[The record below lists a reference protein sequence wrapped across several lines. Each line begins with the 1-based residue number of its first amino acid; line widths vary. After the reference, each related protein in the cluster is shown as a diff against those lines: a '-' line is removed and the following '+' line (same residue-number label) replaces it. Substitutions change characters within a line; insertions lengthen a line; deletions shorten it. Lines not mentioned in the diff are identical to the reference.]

1 MVWEPVYADGLVI
14 LRSALVCKP
23 EVLWRL
29 AKLKNLRG
37 INWLKLVLCSSG
49 RRLTCQTSVDNPF
62 VLLVWDA
69 VLQAHPSHLHGKK
82 PLKQAWV
89 RFLSKQ
95 ENLRGTGRLHSL
107 FHFFVPRS
115 DTQAMFEDSIK
126 WYGRPFMQTD
136 GLICVLHAN
145 NRKCYGD

>member
-69 VLQAHPSHLHGKK
+69 VLQAHPSHLH
-82 PLKQAWV
+82 
-89 RFLSKQ
+89 
-95 ENLRGTGRLHSL
+95 
-107 FHFFVPRS
+107 
-115 DTQAMFEDSIK
+115 
-126 WYGRPFMQTD
+126 
-136 GLICVLHAN
+136 
-145 NRKCYGD
+145 RKSP